1 MPLSLTRISLPPVP
15 SRITLRIWRW
25 LPSNGAQWLYT
36 YSGTLDHAVL
46 GTLMQTVRQ
55 LTAAVPGDWLVDVAV
70 TDLERGLLRAVRDD
84 LLALRERGV
93 RPVLRRV
100 PRLRRRWR
108 ARTAAPPAATLLH

>member
-15 SRITLRIWRW
+15 SRISLRVWRW
-25 LPSNGAQWLYT
+25 LPSSGPQWLYT
-36 YSGTLDHAVL
+36 YSGALDHTVL
-46 GTLMQTVRQ
+46 GNLMQTVRQ

-84 LLALRERGV
+84 LLELRDRGV

-100 PRLRRRWR
+100 PLGRRWR
-108 ARTAAPPAATLLH
+108 ARAAAPPAATLLH